1 MNDVR
6 LEFTVNGYKVFVND
20 EEKPLSKLGA
30 SDIAAV
36 LLIVLSPIKI
46 FTGDFKRC
54 AESITT

>member
-6 LEFTVNGYKVFVND
+6 LEFTVSGYKVFVNN
-20 EEKPLSKLGA
+20 EEKPLSSLGA
-30 SDIAAV
+30 SDIAAI
-36 LLIVLSPIKI
+36 LLIVLSPIKM

>member
-6 LEFTVNGYKVFVND
+6 LEFTVSGYKVFVNN
-20 EEKPLSKLGA
+20 EEKPLSSLGA
-30 SDIAAV
+30 SDIAAI

-54 AESITT
+54 AENVT